1 MRDVAVELKGLR
13 LYGMVSAWG
22 DLMAQG
28 GLASLDSSRWLIEH
42 LLQAESTDRAMR
54 SISYQMKAA
63 RFPIHRD
70 LAGFDF
76 AQSCVDQRLISEL
89 ADLNFTEDAHNV
101 VLMLCKDDG
110 LLTLCQ
116 LRFLCFNCL
125 MINVNLLFSQSYTSF
140 SLYEGSFFF

>member
-13 LYGMVSAWG
+13 LYGMASAWS
-22 DLMAQG
+22 DLTAQG

-76 AQSCVDQRLISEL
+76 AVEECKVLRVCPISRSNG
-89 ADLNFTEDAHNV
+89 AGFF
-101 VLMLCKDDG
+101 KPGDDG
-110 LLTLCQ
+110 RVDGRLGHAVILHLIFQ
-116 LRFLCFNCL
+116 RGGF
-125 MINVNLLFSQSYTSF
+125 
-140 SLYEGSFFF
+140 GD